1 MDSPS
6 KLRTAHQV
14 AVSASA
20 VPAALAAAAAAAT
33 TTSGLSLTRQPPPPT
48 SYGSSAFAAAAAAAA
63 AGGAHRG
70 AAGPP
75 PPPQHS
81 SEQIAAA
88 VRYYSAAAG
97 SAAAAQH
104 PHSREPAYIRAA
116 QVRFLCLLLR
126 PDEWGDR
133 IDIPQLDRS
142 PWGFGYKTFRGTG
155 FSGNCRKYLAPSIYP
170 GRAPICK
177 IIAWNGFYAH
187 FATHFRARPSL
198 STFLLFNI
206 CHRRNMERAIL
217 RSQCAYCTWE
227 GGGTGSGTAR

>member
-133 IDIPQLDRS
+133 IDIPELDRS
-142 PWGFGYKTFRGTG
+142 PRLGALGSKLF
-155 FSGNCRKYLAPSIYP
+155 LAPASP
-170 GRAPICK
+170 E
-177 IIAWNGFYAH
+177 IAENIWSLAFTLAGH
-187 FATHFRARPSL
+187 QFAK
-198 STFLLFNI
+198 
-206 CHRRNMERAIL
+206 
-217 RSQCAYCTWE
+217 
-227 GGGTGSGTAR
+227 